1 MERAQGRKAARERA
15 ARDAAFSA
23 RGQEAAHGFDVETG
37 EVGEARSVA
46 EFAREEAREL
56 AEIALVGGDGGSRV
70 VALVRQV
77 IEPRG
82 GRVDEITG
90 ERQLSIGVEQVFQW
104 VSVASHCGIIGVAR

>member
-1 MERAQGRKAARERA
+1 
-15 ARDAAFSA
+15 
-23 RGQEAAHGFDVETG
+23 
-37 EVGEARSVA
+37 
-46 EFAREEAREL
+46 
-56 AEIALVGGDGGSRV
+56 
-70 VALVRQV
+70 VRQV